1 MMNIKTSYELMRWSL
16 LNMNVLEP
24 RFKSP
29 YYASLKEGW
38 VSRIKTLRQSGFD
51 ASKVDEAYRIMRE
64 HEPEKTK

>member
-1 MMNIKTSYELMRWSL
+1 MD
-16 LNMNVLEP
+16 VLEP

-38 VSRIKTLRQSGFD
+38 VSRIKTLRQGGFD